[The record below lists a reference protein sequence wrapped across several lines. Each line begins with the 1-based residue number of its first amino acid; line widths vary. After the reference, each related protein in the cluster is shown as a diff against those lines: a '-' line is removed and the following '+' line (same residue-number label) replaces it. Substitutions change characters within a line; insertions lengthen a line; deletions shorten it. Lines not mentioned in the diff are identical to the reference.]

1 MIGLEFILNLY
12 NTPHN
17 ELANILGI
25 KKQNINLWIKGKQR
39 ISKKY
44 IPQMSKIFNIDEEY
58 FQKDLDDLDKLVLQ
72 QIKIQQDMNPVISLF
87 DAGGILERE
96 NEIVKTSYGD
106 EDIKAIKF
114 CAEKN
119 RFLERFK
126 ELIFQCENE
135 SELAIYKTAISLL
148 ERCKIDEN
156 IKNLLINLQNS
167 LSD

>member
-1 MIGLEFILNLY
+1 MIGLEFVLNLY

-44 IPQMSKIFNIDEEY
+44 IPQMAKLFNIDEDY

-72 QIKIQQDMNPVISLF
+72 QIKIQQDMSPVISLF
-87 DAGGILERE
+87 DLGEILETE
-96 NEIVKTSYGD
+96 KEAIKTSYDND
-106 EDIKAIKF
+106 EIKTIKF
-114 CAEKN
+114 YAEKN
-119 RFLERFK
+119 QLLERFK
-126 ELIFQCENE
+126 ELIFQCENN
-135 SELAIYKTAISLL
+135 SDLAIYKTVISLL
-148 ERCKIDEN
+148 GRCETDEN